1 MERSQKIGL
10 IFADER
16 QCEEKK
22 NCFKGAGV
30 SFSGTV
36 PFLAHPLG
44 KSIKQGNNKAPNEK
58 KKKKKSKLSWLSIG
72 LKKNE
77 NIY

>member
-36 PFLAHPLG
+36 PFLAHPSG
-44 KSIKQGNNKAPNEK
+44 KSIKQGNNKAPNAK
-58 KKKKKSKLSWLSIG
+58 KKKKKIEAFVAKYWI
-72 LKKNE
+72 KKK
-77 NIY
+77 

>member
-36 PFLAHPLG
+36 PFLAHPSEKTKKKL
-44 KSIKQGNNKAPNEK
+44 KNKPPNYK
-58 KKKKKSKLSWLSIG
+58 KKKKKNRSFRG
-72 LKKNE
+72 
-77 NIY
+77 

>member
-36 PFLAHPLG
+36 PFLAHPSG
-44 KSIKQGNNKAPNEK
+44 KSIKRG
-58 KKKKKSKLSWLSIG
+58 
-72 LKKNE
+72 
-77 NIY
+77 